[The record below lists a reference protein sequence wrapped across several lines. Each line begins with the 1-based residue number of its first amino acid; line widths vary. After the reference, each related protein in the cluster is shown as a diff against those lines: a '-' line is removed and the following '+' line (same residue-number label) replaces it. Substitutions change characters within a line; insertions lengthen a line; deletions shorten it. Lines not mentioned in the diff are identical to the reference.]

1 MTEQTEQQEQLS
13 PTEWVQKNYGP
24 TNELTHKQMVF
35 MLKCMCY
42 GYESQKNCAKAL
54 GISEQY
60 LSDILNGKRG
70 IGPTVLLILG
80 FEKEPVYLLR
90 GTP

>member
-1 MTEQTEQQEQLS
+1 MNNEKLAPQD
-13 PTEWVQKNYGP
+13 WVKLHYGP
-24 TNELTHKQMVF
+24 TNELNTIQMVC
-35 MLKCMCY
+35 LLEALVY
-42 GYESQKNCAKAL
+42 YYRSQKACAAAM

-80 FEKEPVYLLR
+80 FEKEPMFHLR
-90 GTP
+90 GTS